1 MFLPV
6 YIWHGRG
13 SWHLGYIT
21 PCLDMPCMAMC
32 TVDRWMSTFQGG
44 GLPVFQVQIRWIAN
58 APLSVRSSSLA
69 SSDRWVSV
77 DRSNPPGSPPSFV
90 RPVVFSDPR
99 FVPRLPRC
107 SSGLH
112 RAVDRPTQ
120 KDNQAEAEIDRE
132 AGLLLLLGV
141 SFQTWVDRWPPL
153 IPGTFVPVPSPS
165 QGPDLEWASVAESDL
180 LSPGTPAFSRVRNA
194 WRVPPPFE
202 PEWIRFQTGKG
213 SGSIGRR

>member
-58 APLSVRSSSLA
+58 APLSLRSSSLS

-77 DRSNPPGSPPSFV
+77 DRSNPPGSPPSFD
-90 RPVVFSDPR
+90 RPVVLSDPR

-107 SSGLH
+107 SFGLH

-120 KDNQAEAEIDRE
+120 KDNQAETETETDR
-132 AGLLLLLGV
+132 GRLTSSPWCVVSNLGRQV
-141 SFQTWVDRWPPL
+141 ATTYPWHVCSGSLSF
-153 IPGTFVPVPSPS
+153 PGTR
-165 QGPDLEWASVAESDL
+165 
-180 LSPGTPAFSRVRNA
+180 PGV
-194 WRVPPPFE
+194 
-202 PEWIRFQTGKG
+202 GG
-213 SGSIGRR
+213 CGRE